1 MPIEPG
7 TFEYILAKIAF
18 ESDYDIDDETA
29 RAIAERLASLKDV
42 SIEDVDEY
50 WGKPAEELP
59 MRLWYVNE
67 DGEIENPFW
76 YHLKGVNDEKA

>member
-7 TFEYILAKIAF
+7 VYEHLLAKILF
-18 ESDYDIDDETA
+18 ETDYALSNGEA
-29 RAIAERLASLKDV
+29 EAIAERLSTLSDV
-42 SIEDVDEY
+42 TIDDVDEY

-76 YHLKGVNDEKA
+76 YHLK

>member
-7 TFEYILAKIAF
+7 VFEYFLTKIAF
-18 ESDYDIDDETA
+18 ETDYELSDEAA
-29 RAIAERLASLKDV
+29 RAIVERLSTLSDV
-42 SIEDVDEY
+42 TIDDVDEY

-76 YHLKGVNDEKA
+76 YHLKGGE